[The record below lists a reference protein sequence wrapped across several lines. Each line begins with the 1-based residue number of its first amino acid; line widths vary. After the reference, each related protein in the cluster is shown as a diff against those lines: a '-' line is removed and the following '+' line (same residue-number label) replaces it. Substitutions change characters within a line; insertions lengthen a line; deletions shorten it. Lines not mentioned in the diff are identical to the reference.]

1 MNDEPSSKR
10 SDVSARP
17 LRFARLIALAAGLL
31 GASAALPSTA
41 HAVPKILEPSKRPW
55 FFTGAIG
62 PSILI
67 DGPGNFGFYRCGRVF
82 CGGDTQLMLQMEIGG
97 HFSGDGS
104 GPALGAGMNFGF
116 GGGFRFEPG
125 LKFWYDIGPIADMA
139 IYVTPHVQL
148 GYGYQAQ
155 VSDRH
160 AFNVQLGASGRVVL
174 GNRGMLFAQL
184 VGFDIHA
191 KNDVLVTYNILFGG
205 GVTF

>member
-1 MNDEPSSKR
+1 MKDKPSSSRRKR
-10 SDVSARP
+10 ASDRASKV
-17 LRFARLIALAAGLL
+17 ARLAVLAASL
-31 GASAALPSTA
+31 GVAAAIPASA

-55 FFTGAIG
+55 FFTGAVG

-67 DGPGNFGFYRCGRVF
+67 DGPGVFGFYRCGRVF
-82 CGGDTQLMLQMEIGG
+82 CGGDTQLMLQFEIGG

-104 GPALGAGMNFGF
+104 GPALGAGFNFGF
-116 GGGFRFEPG
+116 GGAFRFEPG

-139 IYVTPHVQL
+139 IYVTPSVQV
-148 GYGYQAQ
+148 GYGYQNLS
-155 VSDRH
+155 SDRH
-160 AFNVQLGASGRVVL
+160 AFNVQIGASGRVVL

-191 KNDVLVTYNILFGG
+191 KNNPLVTYNILFGG

>member
-1 MNDEPSSKR
+1 MA
-10 SDVSARP
+10 V
-17 LRFARLIALAAGLL
+17 LAASLA
-31 GASAALPSTA
+31 GAAAIPASA

-55 FFTGAIG
+55 FFTGALG

-67 DGPGNFGFYRCGRVF
+67 DGPGSFGFYKCGRVF
-82 CGGDTQLMLQMEIGG
+82 CGGDTQLMLQFEIGG

-104 GPALGAGMNFGF
+104 GPALGAGFDFGF
-116 GGGFRFEPG
+116 GGAFRFEPG

-139 IYVTPHVQL
+139 IYVTPSVQV
-148 GYGYQAQ
+148 GYGYQNLS
-155 VSDRH
+155 SDRH

-184 VGFDIHA
+184 LGFDIHA
-191 KNDVLVTYNILFGG
+191 KNNVLVTYNILFGG